1 MICLV
6 FNLPHRPMDDPQARP
21 YFARTMSQASGCGQP
36 TDGHFRWHV
45 GHWSYRSTFSHMLDV
60 LSPGQNAHG
69 SFGALDWRYWNNI
82 RVQASRR
89 KSFEIVCCR
98 RSIYVGHQGEELNHQ
113 RPQAHVTAREPTS
126 PKSCSA
132 SRPGAR
138 STTLSLCRF
147 LFPDAESAS
156 LWKHLDAQPQFDAV
170 RALANVSVRVI
181 RVPRV
186 DEVAWTRGG
195 TAQEPLAMAEAAL
208 LVVFESLAHVVS
220 SELPPQVASPESGDA
235 CCSL

>member
-1 MICLV
+1 MVHKTAIRASSTYGKELG
-6 FNLPHRPMDDPQARP
+6 LSAAPPSRLLSADAAHERPPGAAVLREDHVAGLRV
-21 YFARTMSQASGCGQP
+21 RP
-36 TDGHFRWHV
+36 TDRRPLPVARRTLVVSLNFFAHV
-45 GHWSYRSTFSHMLDV
+45 GRLIPWSKCSRIFWGVGLAV
-60 LSPGQNAHG
+60 LEQH
-69 SFGALDWRYWNNI
+69 
-82 RVQASRR
+82 SRAG
-89 KSFEIVCCR
+89 K
-98 RSIYVGHQGEELNHQ
+98 QKEEFRNS
-113 RPQAHVTAREPTS
+113 HVTAREPTS

-220 SELPPQVASPESGDA
+220 KEQNLKTH
-235 CCSL
+235 SLG